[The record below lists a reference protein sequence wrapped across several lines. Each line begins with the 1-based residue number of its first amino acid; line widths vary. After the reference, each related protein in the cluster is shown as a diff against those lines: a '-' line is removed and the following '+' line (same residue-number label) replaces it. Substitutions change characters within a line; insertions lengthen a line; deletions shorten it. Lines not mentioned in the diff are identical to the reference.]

1 MSAAPATPR
10 VRGTRVRHGLAR
22 ARTGAGRALAPV
34 TEPLTGLGRALLVLT
49 ALAWPAGVLL
59 GWTEL
64 LILAA
69 ACLLLVAVGLLWT
82 LRAPA
87 LDVAVTLGTERV
99 VAGETAAATVTATNP
114 TGRTIGATRLLVPVG
129 AGATSYRTGRVAPGA
144 QWQDTFVVPTR
155 RRGVIQ
161 LGPAGAVRGDP
172 LGVARRERSGGEA
185 TTLYV
190 HPVTTSLHDVGV
202 GLRRD
207 LEGRTTNDL
216 STSDVAFHTL
226 RAYVP
231 GDDRRHIHWRSSA
244 KVGQLLVR
252 QFVDTRRSLLGIV
265 LAGAGWRDD
274 DEYELAV
281 SIAGSLGRTALQDG
295 QQVTA
300 QAGDH
305 LLASARTIAL
315 LDGLAGVERDED
327 GPDTDDLL
335 RTAAV
340 ACADAS
346 IVALVVS
353 AQVPVRQLRANTRRF
368 GQRHVVAIRCGAER
382 AQRRVVG
389 SLTTLEVTDLDDLRA
404 LLRVRGLRQ

>member
-1 MSAAPATPR
+1 MSATQAPAAPRAARVRDGAAR
-10 VRGTRVRHGLAR
+10 VRGAV
-22 ARTGAGRALAPV
+22 GRAVAPV
-34 TEPLTGLGRALLVLT
+34 AQPLTGLGRALLVL
-49 ALAWPAGVLL
+49 AAVAWPAGVLL

-69 ACLLLVAVGLLWT
+69 ACLLLIAVGLVWT
-82 LRAPA
+82 LRPPA
-87 LDVAVTLGTERV
+87 LDVALALGSERV

-114 TGRTIGATRLLVPVG
+114 TGRTIGATRLVVPVG
-129 AGATSYRTGRVAPGA
+129 DGATTYRTGRVAPGA
-144 QWQDTFVVPTR
+144 SWQDTFVVPTA
-155 RRGVIQ
+155 RRGVID

-172 LGVARRERSGGEA
+172 LGVARRERSGGRA

-190 HPVTTSLHDVGV
+190 HPVTISLHDVGV

-216 STSDVAFHTL
+216 SNSDVAFHTL
-226 RAYVP
+226 RSYVP

-265 LAGAGWRDD
+265 LAASGWYDD
-274 DEYELAV
+274 DEYELGV
-281 SIAGSLGRTALQDG
+281 SIAGSLGRTALHDG

-305 LLASARTIAL
+305 LLPSARTTGL
-315 LDGLAGVERDED
+315 LDALAGVERDED
-327 GPDTDDLL
+327 GPDTSDLL

-340 ACADAS
+340 SCLDAS
-346 IVALVVS
+346 IVTLVVS
-353 AQVPVRQLRANTRRF
+353 AQVPVQQLRAHARRF
-368 GQRHVVAIRCGAER
+368 GQRRVVAVRCGAPR

-389 SLTTLEVTDLDDLRA
+389 SMTTLEVTELADLRA
-404 LLRVRGLRQ
+404 LLRVKGLSQ